1 MILQT
6 YSKTVFY
13 TRLQDTKQVE
23 FIKEIELE
31 PVRQKR
37 LRSIYFSFTVA
48 DEQENMTVSVSYST
62 KVLV

>member
-6 YSKTVFY
+6 NSKTVFY

-37 LRSIYFSFTVA
+37 LRSTYFSFTVA
-48 DEQENMTVSVSYST
+48 
-62 KVLV
+62 LL

>member
-37 LRSIYFSFTVA
+37 LRSIYFSFIVA
-48 DEQENMTVSVSYST
+48 DEQENMAVSVSYST

>member
-48 DEQENMTVSVSYST
+48 DEQENMAVSVSYST

>member
-23 FIKEIELE
+23 FKKEIELE

-48 DEQENMTVSVSYST
+48 DEQENMAVSVSYST
-62 KVLV
+62 

>member
-6 YSKTVFY
+6 NSKTVFY

-48 DEQENMTVSVSYST
+48 DEIWQCLSLTVP
-62 KVLV
+62 KF

>member
-37 LRSIYFSFTVA
+37 LRSIYFSFTVV
-48 DEQENMTVSVSYST
+48 DEQENMAVSVSYST

>member
-23 FIKEIELE
+23 FKKEIELE

-48 DEQENMTVSVSYST
+48 DEQENMAVSVSYST